1 MVPKVSPVLPQVAK
15 LLALAGRTM
24 LDEMCIVR
32 RWDFLF
38 FPVGTWTQQLQ
49 CLCPWSWISRLFST
63 KDRDRAG
70 RPLHA
75 CCASPGNSLR
85 CVLHK
90 LLSTCSRIISVG
102 GSTASETPAQ
112 CLENGNIQTY
122 RVVLEPIGRSLW
134 GSCAA
139 GCACSAV
146 KPRCSCRRWTKR
158 GGQLSWVRLFLSCR
172 QLSCAQIDGVQCTTT
187 VLMSCSDLYTKHTR
201 ACTTT
206 HTNTPRTTHV

>member
-1 MVPKVSPVLPQVAK
+1 MHRASL
-15 LLALAGRTM
+15 R
-24 LDEMCIVR
+24 
-32 RWDFLF
+32 FSF
-38 FPVGTWTQQLQ
+38 FPGGHLNAAAAVSLSVVLNQPPVQHQGQRPSRTSAPRL
-49 CLCPWSWISRLFST
+49 LRISN
-63 KDRDRAG
+63 
-70 RPLHA
+70 
-75 CCASPGNSLR
+75 PGNSLR

-102 GSTASETPAQ
+102 GSTASETPAR

-122 RVVLEPIGRSLW
+122 RVVLEPIGRSLL